1 MINEEFK
8 KIISGIES
16 KIGKETTALISDD
29 LGTLISDNLVM
40 NNTISEKENKIKEQ
54 EQTNQKLVLANSSLL
69 QQVGVPDTASN
80 KKEVVSK
87 KEEVEEKTISW
98 EDCFDKKGNFLK

>member
-69 QQVGVPDTASN
+69 QQVGVPNTEEP
-80 KKEVVSK
+80 KKK
-87 KEEVEEKTISW
+87 RKEKNDEEEEKISW
-98 EDCFDKKGNFLK
+98 EDCFDKRGNFLK